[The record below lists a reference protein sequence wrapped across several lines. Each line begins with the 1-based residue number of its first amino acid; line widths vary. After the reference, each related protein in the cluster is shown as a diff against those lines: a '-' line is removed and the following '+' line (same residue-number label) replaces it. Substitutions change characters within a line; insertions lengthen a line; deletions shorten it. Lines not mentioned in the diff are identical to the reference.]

1 MHVDDFDVGS
11 ERILTNAP
19 SVVIRPNWTTDSAS
33 LVYEVKNTSTSRLE
47 RCTVQGSA
55 PEPLNLC
62 NEGASTVQ
70 GRAAFFAKDDFAFVS
85 DRGGRLSIWRA
96 DLSIGS
102 VTPLTLPPPGASDY
116 GPATAVGH
124 AGRFLFFRKLE
135 GHDGPY
141 VFLGRAG
148 APDNVEQVTSVPGN
162 QPWPLDGMDDMLFH
176 AMQGDI
182 DRVCRQAIRS
192 NAAIA
197 NVSADDEGLSYVT
210 PFPSPDGSHIA
221 LATCTDTLS
230 QIIIMRSEGSG
241 RQQVTAA
248 PEPSMFPC
256 WSPDGKASAF
266 VRGDPLD
273 PHSPTGRLCVVTLTP
288 SRRTH
293 AS

>member
-1 MHVDDFDVGS
+1 MNDFEIGP
-11 ERILTNAP
+11 ERFITGADQ
-19 SVVIRPNWTTDSAS
+19 VVLRPNWNLDGAS
-33 LVYEVKNTSTSRLE
+33 LVLEVKTSAGSLLE
-47 RCTVQGSA
+47 RCTLDGSPA
-55 PEPLNLC
+55 TPVGPC

-96 DLSIGS
+96 DLSTGS

-176 AMQGDI
+176 GMQGDI

-197 NVSADDEGLSYVT
+197 NVSTYNEGLSYVT

-221 LATCTDTLS
+221 LATCIDTLS
-230 QIIIMRSEGSG
+230 QVVIMRSDGSG

-256 WSPDGKASAF
+256 WSPDGKALAF